1 MFKNIIRLII
11 TSLLTIFLISSN
23 ALAFHANGKSLIQL
37 NVKDGLIKK
46 ELQSE
51 YCTINVKAH
60 VIKEKNKKTKVSK
73 KKVSKKEKSDEE
85 RLKELDAELA
95 KPKKKEQVK
104 LIDVF
109 KIQSYHSKEI
119 IEAPKVL
126 DISVLKK
133 MKKIGPET
141 SIQNLLS
148 YYCLQEIKDES
159 SKEFKINNE
168 IKSLYNKIAEIN
180 GYIDENGNGNR
191 NFSIEGEILKKG
203 KIILD
208 VEGILIIS
216 KARFIIDE
224 EDKIKKEAK
233 KVADD
238 AAAAAA
244 AKKDNDE
251 WISLNKQD
259 FLEKVRDKQKE
270 YQDEIK
276 TLENER
282 DNIALLINE
291 YIDIFETA
299 EGKLKILQT
308 FDNHTQEIKSLKIEI
323 IESGSLYLKDSYIR
337 NFEKDYSPLSK
348 INFKKKYDNYRNIDD
363 LLARAEKSKLRKH
376 FVGYKPFVKKKKIG
390 FLAEFKNIKGRDL
403 GAKRER
409 SDIDILKFEINN
421 EIDVIK
427 TDILNPFEDLQT
439 FDNEYANKLPIKE
452 IIIGLIILLVIAGFI
467 FYHLSSR
474 RKLNDAKNE
483 AEERISNLKRDFD
496 GQLRNTSD
504 QIRSVS
510 RVSRSQQS
518 TQISEPAPVQE
529 ISKTPEE
536 IVSSQYD
543 ELVSEY
549 KEALEDFSKVAA
561 FKQKWHGLALSRKE
575 RQDGTKTILISSTRA
590 FEKAEIWCLTFSDK
604 YFAFPGSSV
613 KSNMATYMNLDF
625 EKASRDF
632 KGVFAI
638 SSGSTYSTEPSVLR
652 RGGAGFVVE
661 RVGTISFPN

>member
-1 MFKNIIRLII
+1 M
-11 TSLLTIFLISSN
+11 
-23 ALAFHANGKSLIQL
+23 
-37 NVKDGLIKK
+37 
-46 ELQSE
+46 
-51 YCTINVKAH
+51 VKAH
-60 VIKEKNKKTKVSK
+60 VIKKKNKKTKVSK

-109 KIQSYHSKEI
+109 KIQSYHAKEI

-363 LLARAEKSKLRKH
+363 LNRVKSTID
-376 FVGYKPFVKKKKIG
+376 FYDI
-390 FLAEFKNIKGRDL
+390 N
-403 GAKRER
+403 
-409 SDIDILKFEINN
+409 SDIVEIEKPLTSFEI
-421 EIDVIK
+421 E
-427 TDILNPFEDLQT
+427 LQ
-439 FDNEYANKLPIKE
+439 F
-452 IIIGLIILLVIAGFI
+452 
-467 FYHLSSR
+467 H
-474 RKLNDAKNE
+474 
-483 AEERISNLKRDFD
+483 
-496 GQLRNTSD
+496 
-504 QIRSVS
+504 
-510 RVSRSQQS
+510 
-518 TQISEPAPVQE
+518 
-529 ISKTPEE
+529 
-536 IVSSQYD
+536 
-543 ELVSEY
+543 
-549 KEALEDFSKVAA
+549 
-561 FKQKWHGLALSRKE
+561 
-575 RQDGTKTILISSTRA
+575 
-590 FEKAEIWCLTFSDK
+590 
-604 YFAFPGSSV
+604 
-613 KSNMATYMNLDF
+613 
-625 EKASRDF
+625 
-632 KGVFAI
+632 
-638 SSGSTYSTEPSVLR
+638 
-652 RGGAGFVVE
+652 
-661 RVGTISFPN
+661 